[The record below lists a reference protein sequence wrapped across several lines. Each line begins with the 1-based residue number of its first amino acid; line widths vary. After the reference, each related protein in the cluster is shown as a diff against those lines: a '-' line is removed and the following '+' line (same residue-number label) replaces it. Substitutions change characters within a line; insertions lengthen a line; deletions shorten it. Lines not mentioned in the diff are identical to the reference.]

1 MCARTVHVC
10 IPHLYRY
17 IHIYYTLNIHAH
29 THPTHDLI
37 FFWSLNYKSTKAVD
51 AMMLYY
57 FCPVSLFQTFLQPE
71 LWEFVLLAASTC
83 LFWVSFP
90 FLEDGSH
97 LLSLLTDSL
106 YRCWPLAWHGR
117 FLLAF
122 WWLFLYVL
130 TLLWLPSHTPT
141 CLHYVFL
148 NTLCQLSPYLMDPIN
163 TCHIVMTHKY
173 LMYLY

>member
-1 MCARTVHVC
+1 MLILT
-10 IPHLYRY
+10 PHM
-17 IHIYYTLNIHAH
+17 IWF
-29 THPTHDLI
+29 

-57 FCPVSLFQTFLQPE
+57 FCPVPFFKLSFSLNCENLFSLQPLLVYSGSLFL
-71 LWEFVLLAASTC
+71 
-83 LFWVSFP
+83 

-117 FLLAF
+117 FLLVF

-130 TLLWLPSHTPT
+130 TLLWLPSHTPA